1 MATSFL
7 KLGDRF
13 FLLYTLLGAQVNR
26 PRKKARSFWE
36 TRFLFIM
43 SVLAYTSSKTAISA
57 ASPRRGPSFVT
68 LV

>member
-13 FLLYTLLGAQVNR
+13 FLLYTILGAQVNR

-36 TRFLFIM
+36 TRFLFL
-43 SVLAYTSSKTAISA
+43 LAYTSSKTAISA